1 MTRNKIKSS
10 KSEALYD
17 VLIRTLGVSDNYYER
32 ESFIYHHS
40 VCNHEVKDYKL
51 KIPKD
56 LNTVWKFTI
65 SDLGNWISCKNLKRL
80 DSNSLL
86 EQEVIKNKANTL
98 IKYILEN

>member
-40 VCNHEVKDYKL
+40 VCNHEIKDYKL

-56 LNTVWKFTI
+56 SNIVWKFTI
-65 SDLGNWISCKNLKRL
+65 SNLGNWIDYKNLKRL
-80 DSNSLL
+80 DSNFLL
-86 EQEVIKNKANTL
+86 EQEVIKNKANLL